1 MNLLL
6 RLFMEGEYLEVRRM
20 AEARWQEQME
30 NRQIFPQ
37 EGDKGQAHRF
47 VLLLKI
53 PSSRTAQLTY
63 LATSVLKERFPHFP
77 PSLLMK
83 TTKISVPFLFRVLMP
98 TKQRKSPSVKGIPH
112 DQHILATGKADESIR
127 KEVNP

>member
-30 NRQIFPQ
+30 TRQLFPQ
-37 EGDKGQAHRF
+37 EGDKGQVHRF

-53 PSSRTAQLTY
+53 PRSRTAQLIY
-63 LATSVLKERFPHFP
+63 LATSVLQVLFPHFP
-77 PSLLMK
+77 PSHL
-83 TTKISVPFLFRVLMP
+83 PY
-98 TKQRKSPSVKGIPH
+98 
-112 DQHILATGKADESIR
+112 
-127 KEVNP
+127 